1 MLVNSIIS
9 NYGIS
14 TTELKKNGQKTFFNP
29 ISFSSKV
36 DEFDKFAVKKQSFAQ
51 GVDADVQRQIID
63 EISLIAEDTTGRKPL
78 GIGANGL
85 VFRIKDI
92 KGYDDGLVVKISHT
106 QPRNPITGEQQRI
119 NCDFKDERDI
129 LKKIS
134 LSDSNTQ
141 RYVGDMKLKDGR
153 NVLITTFVKGK
164 SPETTGPK
172 LDSQNLTSLLT
183 TLEELDEQGILH
195 RDLKKENII
204 ITPQNES
211 GLIDFGEAI
220 SFDIKDADYNDRENH
235 FPQFEAPSNIRNL
248 EDTLISSYT
257 YELMKKDPKEGRE
270 FFKEY
275 LSLKSEHIHAKKADY
290 INNILMSDS
299 SISDEQRQTLQEME
313 NYQRVMAEVLKN
325 PDEEILNTE
334 LLKNQITY
342 NAELAYKNEVL
353 LRNPLANITL
363 KTNAL
368 ISAKKLETI
377 SEQQIQRPNSLAKK
391 EYFEYQSEYAKF
403 RQKKIAGW
411 LNGLVGWVTSCLST
425 DNKSASESQKDIIEQ
440 CLEDKDIT
448 DFEIPTIL
456 KK

>member
-1 MLVNSIIS
+1 MLINAIIS

-14 TTELKKNGQKTFFNP
+14 TTPTNRNKQISYSNP
-29 ISFSSKV
+29 ISFSSNK
-36 DEFDKFAVKKQSFAQ
+36 DRFEKSSIKEQHFAHDIDSEAQKQLLEKIMILANDPQ
-51 GVDADVQRQIID
+51 KQKALGV
-63 EISLIAEDTTGRKPL
+63 
-78 GIGANGL
+78 GANGA
-85 VFRIKDI
+85 VYRIK
-92 KGYDDGLVVKISHT
+92 GVSGFEDGLAVKISHT
-106 QPRNPITGEQQRI
+106 DTKNPLTGEQQRI